1 MSEKELQEKKIA
13 VVGVGGVGGY
23 LAGMLIRAYPHVT
36 VAARGERGRSIKEN
50 GLILHSDYHGEIAVR
65 PEKVVEDTA
74 LLEPQDIIFLCVKN
88 YSLEQA
94 CKELEH
100 AVTENTIIVPVMN
113 GADPGERARKFLQKG
128 TVVDSLIYIV
138 AFANKD
144 YSVTQQG
151 DFANLRIGIE
161 DGGARQ
167 TECEG
172 SHEENQKK
180 VLAVSEILSGAQI
193 DHKVSGDIECDIWR
207 KYILNCAYNVLTAF
221 YNNNIGE
228 LRNDPKKDKEYEQ
241 LVYEAYEVAVKK
253 GVHVTKEHAD
263 AIIRRFR
270 EELADDATSSLQRDV
285 IAGNPT
291 ELETFSGYIVREAR
305 RLGVNAPVSER
316 MYEGLK
322 EKVR

>member
-1 MSEKELQEKKIA
+1 MSRKELQEKKIA

-36 VAARGERGRSIKEN
+36 VAARGERGRSIKEK

-65 PEKVVEDTA
+65 PEKVVENTA

-94 CKELEH
+94 CKELEQ
-100 AVTENTIIVPVMN
+100 AVRQDTIIVPVMN
-113 GADPGERARKFLQKG
+113 GADPGERTRKFLQKG

-151 DFANLRIGIE
+151 DFANLRIGIKAGCGQQGCGIS
-161 DGGARQ
+161 D
-167 TECEG
+167 
-172 SHEENQKK
+172 EENQKK
-180 VLAVSEILSGAQI
+180 VLEVSEILSRAQI
-193 DHKVSGDIECDIWR
+193 DHRVSGDIECDIWR

-285 IAGNPT
+285 ISGNPT

-322 EKVR
+322 EKVM

>member
-1 MSEKELQEKKIA
+1 MSRKELQEKKIA

-23 LAGMLIRAYPHVT
+23 LAGMLIRVYPHVT
-36 VAARGERGRSIKEN
+36 VAARGERGRSIKEK

-65 PEKVVEDTA
+65 PEKVVENTA

-94 CKELEH
+94 CKELEQ
-100 AVTENTIIVPVMN
+100 AVTQDTIIVPVMN
-113 GADPGERARKFLQKG
+113 GADPGERTRKFLQKG

-151 DFANLRIGIE
+151 DFANLRIGIKAGCGQQGCVIS
-161 DGGARQ
+161 D
-167 TECEG
+167 
-172 SHEENQKK
+172 EENQKK
-180 VLAVSEILSGAQI
+180 VLEVSEILSGAQI
-193 DHKVSGDIECDIWR
+193 DHRVSGDIECDIWR

-285 IAGNPT
+285 ISGNPT

-305 RLGVNAPVSER
+305 RLGVNVPVSER
-316 MYEGLK
+316 MYEGLRK
-322 EKVR
+322 KVM

>member
-1 MSEKELQEKKIA
+1 MDCASQEANRCRCGNPSENKKESFFIGSKLYACPTDSHFGLEK
-13 VVGVGGVGGY
+13 
-23 LAGMLIRAYPHVT
+23 
-36 VAARGERGRSIKEN
+36 

-65 PEKVVEDTA
+65 PEKVVENTA

-94 CKELEH
+94 CKELEQ
-100 AVTENTIIVPVMN
+100 AVTQDTIIVPVMN
-113 GADPGERARKFLQKG
+113 GADPGERTRKFLQKG

-151 DFANLRIGIE
+151 DFANLRIGIKAGCGQQGCVIS
-161 DGGARQ
+161 D
-167 TECEG
+167 
-172 SHEENQKK
+172 EENPKK
-180 VLAVSEILSGAQI
+180 VLEVSEILSGAQI
-193 DHKVSGDIECDIWR
+193 DHRVSGDIECDIWR

-228 LRNDPKKDKEYEQ
+228 LRNDSKKDKEYEQ

-285 IAGNPT
+285 ISGNPT

-316 MYEGLK
+316 MYEGLR
-322 EKVR
+322 EKVM